1 MLNLFSSPIES
12 IIICMH
18 EIFIMNQYLI
28 SVKIP
33 RCSVPTKTD
42 WILNDEKKSS
52 SCNCRLIIHFL
63 KLYLTKTYF
72 NTTVSLCSDWH
83 TDAAIHLI
91 LCLIKDHNVQFTEL
105 LKKAFRCNW
114 VVANTMLYVYSIWCI
129 IMITTFKIESPLFD
143 VSKQN

>member
-1 MLNLFSSPIES
+1 
-12 IIICMH
+12 MH
-18 EIFIMNQYLI
+18 AWDFHYE
-28 SVKIP
+28 
-33 RCSVPTKTD
+33 SVPNFSQDSSLLCSHKD
-42 WILNDEKKSS
+42 RLNIEWWEKKSA

-83 TDAAIHLI
+83 NDAAIHLI

-114 VVANTMLYVYSIWCI
+114 VVANAMLYVYSIWCI